1 MPYYCVQTRAT
12 AGPMQTYWILA
23 DSAEAARALVALN
36 VPGAVHARD
45 MMIFDCLQDDAK
57 TPPVGLIYRD
67 TGGPFTIT
75 ILE

>member
-1 MPYYCVQTRAT
+1 
-12 AGPMQTYWILA
+12 MQTYWILA

-45 MMIFDCLQDDAK
+45 QMIFDCLQDDAK
-57 TPPVGLIYRD
+57 TPPVGLIYSD